1 MKSNYLFPAVMKKV
15 GWCMFVPSAIV
26 LTLVITD
33 VLSDELISFPT
44 LLIGDV
50 GFFSGN
56 QSMVTFGTEGML
68 YEIATLFVALSL
80 LFISFSKEE
89 EEDEYVENIRM
100 RSFVWAIK
108 ANTLLVILGTWFIFG
123 ILYLGVM
130 IVFMYSMF
138 LFFICKFNYELYKLR
153 RTGNEE

>member
-1 MKSNYLFPAVMKKV
+1 MKSNYLFPTVMKKV

-26 LTLVITD
+26 LILVITD
-33 VLSDELISFPT
+33 VLSDELVSFPT

-50 GFFSGN
+50 GLFSGN
-56 QSMVTFGTEGML
+56 QSMVTLGTEGML

-108 ANTLLVILGTWFIFG
+108 SNTLLVILGTWFIFG
-123 ILYLGVM
+123 TLYLELM

>member
-1 MKSNYLFPAVMKKV
+1 MKSNYLFPTVMKKV
-15 GWCMFVPSAIV
+15 GWCMFVPTAIV
-26 LTLVITD
+26 LILVITD
-33 VLSDELISFPT
+33 VLSDELVSFPT

-50 GFFSGN
+50 GLFSGN

-123 ILYLGVM
+123 TLYLELM